1 MKIIIA
7 PDSFKGSL
15 SALEV
20 IACIRESALKAFP
33 DASIVEVPIAD
44 GGDGTVAALVHA
56 TGGRTFQTAVRDP
69 LGRTIICR
77 YGDANGTAVI
87 GMSEASGLALLKDEE
102 RDPLQTSS
110 HGTGDLI
117 KKALDDGY
125 RDILIGIGGSATND
139 GGTGAMQALGMKYLR
154 ADGREIAHIRG
165 AELENIVRIDD
176 KALDIR
182 LKKAR
187 ITVMCDVTNPL
198 TGPNG
203 ATYVYGPQKGG
214 TPDTLKRLEAGME
227 NHAEHLNAYA
237 GYNAASDAGA
247 GAAGGIGAALHVFA
261 GARLC
266 RGIDAVLDLVRFDDM
281 LKDADMV
288 ITGEGRVDSQS
299 ACGKVIH
306 GIAVR
311 AKAAGVPVVV
321 IAGSIGEGAQA
332 VYPLGVNTIVPLPD
346 APMTLD
352 HCIQNAAELMSK
364 AADRAFSLISIGRKI
379 KQYYK

>member
-20 IACIRESALKAFP
+20 IECVRESALHAFP
-33 DASIVEVPIAD
+33 DADIIEVPIAD
-44 GGDGTVAALVHA
+44 GGDGTVAAMVHA
-56 TGGRTFQTAVRDP
+56 TGGRTFQTTARDP
-69 LGRTIICR
+69 LGRAITCQ

-87 GMSEASGLALLKDEE
+87 GMSEASGLALLIDKE

-125 RDILIGIGGSATND
+125 RDILVGIGGSATND

-154 ADGREIAHIRG
+154 ADGSEIAYMHG

-176 KALDIR
+176 AALDGR
-182 LKKAR
+182 LKEAR

-198 TGPNG
+198 TGQNG

-214 TPDTLKRLEAGME
+214 TPETLQRLEAGME
-227 NHAEHLNAYA
+227 NYAALLNAWTGYDAA
-237 GYNAASDAGA
+237 GDAGA

-266 RGIDAVLDLVRFDDM
+266 RGIDAVLDLVQFDEIV
-281 LKDADMV
+281 KSADVV

-306 GIAVR
+306 GIALR

-321 IAGSIGEGAQA
+321 IAGSIGEGAEA

-346 APMTLD
+346 APMTLER
-352 HCIQNAAELMSK
+352 CLENATELMRK
-364 AADRAFSLISIGRKI
+364 AADRVFSLIGIGRNI
-379 KQYYK
+379 TQ